1 MIQETTAIITR
12 LDSIEAL
19 LQGYNSKPLGL
30 EEAATYLHVSKSYL
44 YKLTSTN
51 RIPYY
56 KPSGKLVF
64 FDKRELDQWILQNR
78 VKPQSE
84 IEAESISHVA
94 LGKVGAND

>member
-1 MIQETTAIITR
+1 MIQESEIITR
-12 LDSIEAL
+12 LESIEGL
-19 LQGYNSKPLGL
+19 LQEHKSKPLGL
-30 EEAATYLHVSKSYL
+30 EEAATYLNVSKSYL

-64 FDKRELDQWILQNR
+64 FDKRELDQWILHNR

-94 LGKVGAND
+94 LGRNGRNDQ

>member
-1 MIQETTAIITR
+1 MLQQSETIINR
-12 LDSIEAL
+12 LDNIEAL
-19 LQGYNSKPLGL
+19 LEGYNNKPLSL
-30 EEAATYLHVSKSYL
+30 EEAAAYLHVSKSYL

-64 FDKRELDQWILQNR
+64 FDKKELDAWVLQNR

-84 IEAESISHVA
+84 IEAESISHVI
-94 LGKVGAND
+94 LGRNGQND

>member
-1 MIQETTAIITR
+1 MNQPSEIISR
-12 LDSIEAL
+12 LESIEAL
-19 LQGYNSKPLGL
+19 LQDYKTKPLGL
-30 EEAATYLHVSKSYL
+30 EEAATYLNVSKSYL

-51 RIPYY
+51 RIPFY

-78 VKPQSE
+78 VRPQSE

-94 LGKVGAND
+94 LGRDGQND